1 MHQMDCPHCELRKTM
16 GSAIG
21 RPRGFGV
28 PAVHALAPAAD
39 QVAACHR
46 GANSAPGATPPVNQV
61 RGSRRS
67 HSSPRR
73 PAALKTG
80 WRVMA
85 PTPRVTIGAATA
97 FTIALPF
104 FSEPI
109 ALIPAERAGP
119 TPGTNP
125 TAFFARPPRKLKKP
139 GSPR

>member
-1 MHQMDCPHCELRKTM
+1 M
-16 GSAIG
+16 GLAIG
-21 RPRGFGV
+21 GAIPDARLWPREPLG
-28 PAVHALAPAAD
+28 AAPAA
-39 QVAACHR
+39 VITAPAA
-46 GANSAPGATPPVNQV
+46 
-61 RGSRRS
+61 
-67 HSSPRR
+67 

-80 WRVMA
+80 WRMTA

-104 FSEPI
+104 LSEPT

-119 TPGTNP
+119 TPGMNP